1 MRNAP
6 QIPVQPSIRPLTTAQ
21 VTHRHYPF
29 EVRKTQRIWLGLCAF
44 ALAVGI
50 APLAFAQQKIV
61 WQIGQFDDSSGEFRS
76 EGIDYA
82 NPAWNPVYKI
92 GVSQSAEWPRFQPGP
107 ANGMAGGRL
116 HPFRIDFVLPEK
128 PRGIFTLR
136 IAALYETPRMSH
148 LGVEINGHR
157 GVFYFHPKLD
167 YGAGDWEGTFVPQTS
182 QAEKEI
188 EIPARWMVKGENH
201 LTLTAIDTPADKQV
215 SLGNIAPG
223 HTGIIY
229 DALQLSQNRN
239 AAPEKHGV
247 TVQAV
252 PTIFF
257 RSAGE
262 GLEEIVDVFA
272 NFPAHTAGSAPST
285 ISMQIDGGKFVQPL
299 HPAEDFG
306 EQFLE
311 FEVPAWEGESTAT
324 LQVGSRSFTTR
335 LTAQKKWTI
344 RIVAQEHLDVGF
356 TDYSEKAAE
365 LQSQTIDG
373 VMDTLAQH
381 PDFRWSLDGSWV
393 AEQYLNGRSHEM
405 QVRFLDQVRAG
416 NIVIPPQYSN
426 QHTGVASLEGL
437 IRSLYPS
444 HALAGKY
451 SVPLGAANIT
461 DVPSYSWSYASVLH
475 DAGIK
480 YFAAASNS
488 WRAPV
493 LLQGRWNEKSPF
505 YWEGP
510 DGGRVFMWYSRAYL
524 QLATLFGTPPTVEAV
539 HDALPVFLQAYTRPD
554 YLAHSVIVFGSQLEN
569 TPFSREQA
577 ALPST
582 WNAAYAY
589 PRLEFSTFKDAM
601 ESIEGEFGGKAPIV
615 RGDFGPYWEDGFTA
629 DSFHT
634 AIHRQN
640 QQRILSAEKMGAFC
654 SVLQP
659 QLRPDRSLLQDAW
672 KNILL
677 FDEHTWTYVG
687 ATTQPK
693 SDQTVDQLRQKR
705 AEAVRAQGDIEQSI
719 QRSWGQFESLLA
731 PSHNSLAVFNSL
743 NWARSGWLQTDL
755 LPTQRIVD
763 AATGQEVELQLQ
775 GREAGVDIPG
785 FGARPNRLR
794 FLAEAVPA
802 MGYKLFTLADAAAAP
817 SAPDAALV
825 SNVIE
830 NKYYRITLDPAGGGI
845 QSILDKDS
853 GWELVDGHS
862 PYLFGAYVY
871 ATGGDDLPH
880 NSLYRYGA
888 ALPAPELH
896 PQSAGQGRVVSI
908 VRSAGEVKA
917 ILEASALHT
926 PRVQMEISLPGDAKR
941 IDFRYS
947 IHKDA
952 VLSKEAAYI
961 AFPFAAENPEFTYDT
976 QNGFVNPER
985 DELAGGSREWYAV
998 AHWAAMNDRN
1008 RTRGAAVIPYDA
1020 PMVNFGDI
1028 VRGNWPTEF
1037 HPRSA
1042 SIFSWLM
1049 SNYWG
1054 TNFPSSQGG
1063 DFSFRYSVVSG
1074 TSADPAQLTRLGWE
1088 LMTPLEM
1095 DPVAARAGPAV
1106 LASNAAS
1113 LLHLDN
1119 PCVVVTAFKLAE
1131 DGDGSIVRLEE
1142 TVGKTVT
1149 VRIDSDYLR
1158 VVQAWRANALE
1169 DRVAPIT
1176 AVDGVVA
1183 IELKPFEVATIRM
1196 KTEPKRAGK

>member
-6 QIPVQPSIRPLTTAQ
+6 QIPVQPAIRPHSTPQGPHLYCPIESRRAQ
-21 VTHRHYPF
+21 GIRPA
-29 EVRKTQRIWLGLCAF
+29 LLAF
-44 ALAVGI
+44 ALTVVI
-50 APLAFAQQKIV
+50 ASAAFAQQKVV

-76 EGIDYA
+76 DGIDYA

-92 GVSQSAEWPRFQPGP
+92 GVGQSAEWPRFQPGP
-107 ANGMAGGRL
+107 ANGIAGGRL

-128 PRGIFTLR
+128 PRGVFTLK
-136 IAALYETPRMSH
+136 IATLYETPRMSH

-157 GVFYFHPKLD
+157 GVFYLHPTLD

-182 QAEKEI
+182 RAEKEI
-188 EIPARWMVKGENH
+188 EIPAGWMVKGENH
-201 LTLTAIDTPADKQV
+201 LTLTALDSPAYIQE

-239 AAPEKHGV
+239 AAPMKRGV

-252 PTIFF
+252 PTIFY

-262 GLEEIVDVFA
+262 ELEEIVDVFV
-272 NFPAHTAGSAPST
+272 NLPARTAGSTPST
-285 ISMQIDGGKFVQPL
+285 ISMRIGGRKFVQPL

-306 EQFLE
+306 EQLVE
-311 FEVPAWEGESTAT
+311 FAIPAWEGESAAT
-324 LQVGSRSFTTR
+324 LQVGSRSFPTR
-335 LTAQKKWTI
+335 LAAQKKWTI

-356 TDYSEKAAE
+356 TDYSEKVAE

-373 VMDTLAQH
+373 VIDTLAQH

-416 NIVIPPQYSN
+416 KIVIPPQYSN

-444 HALAGKY
+444 HVLAGKY

-475 DAGIK
+475 GAGIK
-480 YFAAASNS
+480 YFVAASNS

-524 QLATLFGTPPTVEAV
+524 QLATLFGAPPTVEAV

-554 YLAHSVIVFGSQLEN
+554 YLAHSAIVFGSQLEN
-569 TPFSREQA
+569 TPFSKEQA
-577 ALPST
+577 SLPT
-582 WNAAYAY
+582 AWNAAYAY

-601 ESIEGEFGGKAPIV
+601 ESIEGEFGGKAPVV

-654 SVLQP
+654 SALQP
-659 QLRPDRSLLQDAW
+659 ELRPDRSLLQDAW
-672 KNILL
+672 NNILL

-705 AEAVRAQGDIEQSI
+705 AEAVRAQDDISQSI

-731 PSHNSLAVFNSL
+731 SSHNSLVVFNSL
-743 NWARSGWLQTDL
+743 NWTRSGWLETDL
-755 LPTQRIVD
+755 LPAQRIVD
-763 AATGQEVELQLQ
+763 TSTGKEVELQLLD
-775 GREAGVDIPG
+775 REAGVDIPG
-785 FGARPNRLR
+785 FGARPNRVR

-802 MGYKLFTLADAAAAP
+802 MGYKLFTLTDAATAP
-817 SAPDAALV
+817 SAPDAAPAT
-825 SNVIE
+825 NVIE

-845 QSILDKDS
+845 QSILDKDL
-853 GWELVDGHS
+853 GWELVDGRS
-862 PYLFGAYVY
+862 PFLFGAYVY
-871 ATGGDDLPH
+871 TTGADDLPH

-908 VRSAGEVKA
+908 VKSAGEVKV

-926 PRVQMEISLPGDAKR
+926 PRVQMEISLPDNAKR
-941 IDFRYS
+941 IDFRYR

-952 VLSKEAAYI
+952 VLSKEAVYI
-961 AFPFAAENPEFTYDT
+961 AFPFAAENPEFAYDT

-985 DELAGGSREWYAV
+985 DELGGGSREWYAV
-998 AHWAAMNDRN
+998 AHWAAINDRN
-1008 RTRGAAVIPYDA
+1008 RARSAAVIPYDA

-1063 DFSFRYSVVSG
+1063 DFNFRYSVVSG

-1088 LMTPLEM
+1088 LMTPFEM
-1095 DPVAARAGPAV
+1095 DLVAARLGPAV

-1119 PCVVVTAFKLAE
+1119 SAVVVTAFKLAE
-1131 DGDGSIVRLEE
+1131 DGDGSILRLEE
-1142 TVGKTVT
+1142 IAGKNAT
-1149 VRIDSDYLR
+1149 VRIDSEYFR
-1158 VVQAWRANALE
+1158 VAQAWRANALE
-1169 DRVAPIT
+1169 DNFAPLP
-1176 AVDGVVA
+1176 AVDGAVA

-1196 KTEPKRAGK
+1196 TTELKRAGK